1 MLDKQLAEEE
11 WLPETGI
18 TREMER
24 ALSSIFIDLPTY
36 GTRSTTLITIDNH
49 GVADLTEITHH
60 HKQTGNRKYFNFKI
74 L

>member
-1 MLDKQLAEEE
+1 MMDKQLAEAE

-18 TREMER
+18 TLEMER

-49 GVADLTEITHH
+49 GVAELTEITHH
-60 HKQTGNRKYFNFKI
+60 PKQKGNRKYFNFKI